1 MTAVSTEP
9 RVEETFDAYVR
20 ARSVALQRFAY
31 LVVGNAEE
39 ARDCVQ
45 DALVGLYPRWDVVRA
60 RGDVDAYV
68 HRSIV
73 NASVSR
79 WRKGGRRTVPVA
91 DVSVHDRTPTPDHAA
106 GVADAQ
112 LAWQLCEDLPP
123 AQRAAVVLRFWRDAS
138 FAEIGEEL
146 GCTETTAR
154 SHVHRAL
161 TKLRT
166 RLVAGGSD
174 D

>member
-1 MTAVSTEP
+1 MVRE
-9 RVEETFDAYVR
+9 VEDTFDGYVR

-45 DALVGLYPRWDVVRA
+45 DALIGLYPRWDAVRE
-60 RGDVDAYV
+60 RGGVEAYV
-68 HRSIV
+68 RRSIV

-79 WRKGGRRTVPVA
+79 WRRGGRRTVPVA
-91 DVSVHDRTPTPDHAA
+91 DPGVLERTSAPDHADA
-106 GVADAQ
+106 VADAAV
-112 LAWQLCEDLPP
+112 AWQLCEDLAP
-123 AQRAAVVLRFWRDAS
+123 AQRAAVVLRFWEDRS
-138 FAEIGEEL
+138 FAEIGEAL
-146 GCTETTAR
+146 GCTEATAR

-166 RLVAGGSD
+166 RLVAGESP
-174 D
+174 

>member
-1 MTAVSTEP
+1 MATD
-9 RVEETFDAYVR
+9 RGVEETFDAYVR
-20 ARSVALQRFAY
+20 ARSAPLQRFAY
-31 LVVGNAEE
+31 LVTGNGEE

-45 DALVGLYPRWDVVRA
+45 DALVGLYPRWETVRA
-60 RGDVDAYV
+60 HGEVDAYV

-73 NASVSR
+73 NAAVTR

-91 DVSVHDRTPTPDHAA
+91 DPGVLDRTSAPDHAG
-106 GVADAQ
+106 GVADAA
-112 LAWQLCEDLPP
+112 LARQLCDELPP
-123 AQRAAVVLRFWRDAS
+123 AQRAAVVLRFWSDRS
-138 FAEIGEEL
+138 FAEIGEVL

-174 D
+174 A